1 MGDDV
6 AATSSAEAETPM
18 TESSA
23 VERIIQPLNEV
34 IQFETKHPLQHRWV
48 LWYDDSKK
56 RRQSNNWEINLKK
69 VYAFQTVEDFWCLI
83 NNILPPSKLPFGSNY
98 HLFKEGVRPMW
109 EDPINAEGGKWIL
122 TNPRS
127 RRNRL
132 DESWLRVILSL
143 IGQTLDDEGDVCGA
157 VVSSRKIQD
166 RIAIWTATASLEER
180 QMAIGRAFRSLLI
193 DLAKSE
199 VLKYQSHADAAA
211 SGSSYKNEVKYEA

>member
-1 MGDDV
+1 
-6 AATSSAEAETPM
+6 
-18 TESSA
+18 
-23 VERIIQPLNEV
+23 
-34 IQFETKHPLQHRWV
+34 
-48 LWYDDSKK
+48 
-56 RRQSNNWEINLKK
+56 
-69 VYAFQTVEDFWCLI
+69 
-83 NNILPPSKLPFGSNY
+83 
-98 HLFKEGVRPMW
+98 MW

-132 DESWLRVILSL
+132 DESWLRVVWLPFCASHCNHTSVLQILSL

-211 SGSSYKNEVKYEA
+211 SGSSYKNEVYVINQNGRIGHDFQHLFLQEV